1 MNFINEINQ
10 LPSIKNLINDYELK
24 PLKKLGQNFIFDL
37 NITNNIAK
45 VANCHNKNIIEIG
58 PGPGGLTRSIFIQG
72 ANSIIA
78 IEKDYKSIKC
88 LQSLQDICG
97 DKLKIIHDDILN
109 FKLID
114 FNPDEH

>member
-1 MNFINEINQ
+1 MSRDQ
-10 LPSIKNLINDYELK
+10 DHTIK
-24 PLKKLGQNFIFDL
+24 KKIGE
-37 NITNNIAK
+37 
-45 VANCHNKNIIEIG
+45 KNIIEIG

-97 DKLKIIHDDILN
+97 NKLKTNIIC
-109 FKLID
+109 
-114 FNPDEH
+114 